1 MRVARLFLFAD
12 WPEKYQKAGFQT
24 LPLTLRLRRRL
35 DNSSLAETL
44 FYKGSP
50 GVKYKPS

>member
-1 MRVARLFLFAD
+1 MAEVRLSKGVMEDFHSSSD
-12 WPEKYQKAGFQT
+12 VTG
-24 LPLTLRLRRRL
+24 LRRRL
-35 DNSSLAETL
+35 DNSALAETL